1 MTGTVM
7 GVQSRLNSNMNIA
20 YDTYRVKENELC
32 NSHNYSYPFSSHIAT
47 GVAFIAKTNFHA

>member
-1 MTGTVM
+1 M